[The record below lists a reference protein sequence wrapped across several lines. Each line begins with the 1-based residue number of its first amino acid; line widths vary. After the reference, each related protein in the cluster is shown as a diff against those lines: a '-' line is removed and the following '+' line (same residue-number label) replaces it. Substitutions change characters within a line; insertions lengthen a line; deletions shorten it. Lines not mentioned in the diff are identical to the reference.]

1 MDPATNPPTPPLHPT
16 TPVRATKKIR
26 TDENN
31 PNHNDAAAAG
41 HGAKVTTS
49 VQPSPPSKSGE
60 ILASPT
66 QPGELVDRRQAR
78 VESNLDRQYAAA
90 LMKEDEAT
98 AKFEEAKMKE
108 DEATAKFEEE
118 MMGGINP
125 EFTLCNPKYEVAGD
139 FFGNGDKFATGS
151 KGTTESK
158 KITKL
163 LPPGTI
169 TQYQV
174 SHLTAVQC
182 ERKNYRLGYGGY
194 EGNYSGTIRGELGF
208 DDRGKCISTSK
219 VNKDKMKMWVE
230 EGKGAAKNFN
240 NYAAEVPFQAYYG
253 GDDNGVRLVKP
264 DAISPSGWSN
274 VDEQEFI
281 NEPTGAK
288 AFEVKNRKCLD
299 LLGKALKV
307 SEKKK
312 KDGRTESAGIVLAKK
327 LKPNAKT
334 VTGEHVICFDMER
347 FHDNKTYKTLGP
359 THPLQKIAGYRFI
372 ITSEKKFTPD
382 KIVSEVQGNTA
393 EDDSKPTATAV

>member
-1 MDPATNPPTPPLHPT
+1 MDPPMLRLPATASPPS

-118 MMGGINP
+118 MMGGNNP
-125 EFTLCNPKYEVAGD
+125 EFTLCNPKYEVAAD
-139 FFGNGDKFATGS
+139 YFGNGDKLDTGS

-169 TQYQV
+169 SKYQL

-182 ERKNYRLGYGGY
+182 EDKNYRLGYYGN
-194 EGNYSGTIRGELGF
+194 EGNFSGNIRGELGF
-208 DDRGKCISTSK
+208 ENGKCISTSK

-240 NYAAEVPFQAYYG
+240 NYAAEVPYQAYYG

-312 KDGRTESAGIVLAKK
+312 KDGRTESAGIVLAGR
-327 LKPNAKT
+327 LKPSVKT
-334 VTGEHVICFDMER
+334 ITGEHRICFDMER
-347 FHDNKTYKTLGP
+347 FYDNKTYKTLGP
-359 THPLQKIAGYRFI
+359 THPLQLLAGYRFI